1 MSEVPC
7 VTCNTLAICLLDGC
21 FNARKGPQE
30 VVEVTMP
37 REVPAFVLMVV
48 DARDVQEM
56 LETLYALNA
65 IPKDVYAV
73 WMDRVRK
80 ALSGEDKEKPPDPR
94 AEGR

>member
-1 MSEVPC
+1 
-7 VTCNTLAICLLDGC
+7 
-21 FNARKGPQE
+21 
-30 VVEVTMP
+30 
-37 REVPAFVLMVV
+37 MVV